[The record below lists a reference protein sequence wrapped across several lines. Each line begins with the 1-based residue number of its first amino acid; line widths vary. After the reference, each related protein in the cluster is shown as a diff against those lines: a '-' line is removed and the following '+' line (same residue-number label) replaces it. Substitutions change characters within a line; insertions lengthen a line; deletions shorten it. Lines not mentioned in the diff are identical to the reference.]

1 MNKIRNRNS
10 HDNTICMAA
19 VGHSFQK
26 MSDLS
31 SFLAVLAGKDR
42 NDFYIIRERNKSLK
56 GTARQFY
63 KIQS

>member
-42 NDFYIIRERNKSLK
+42 NDFYIIRARN
-56 GTARQFY
+56 
-63 KIQS
+63 I

>member
-1 MNKIRNRNS
+1 MMNKIRNRNS
-10 HDNTICMAA
+10 HDNTIYMA

-42 NDFYIIRERNKSLK
+42 NDFYIIRKRNKILK